1 MTTTFDISWGF
12 FTLLAWG
19 GADYLARTSSVR
31 TGSLNTA
38 FFVQAIGW
46 VLPALYLG
54 ISLTISG
61 TDRDID
67 WATLAR
73 LVPLTA
79 VLLGVGYSIYYRG
92 LEVGSVSVVS
102 AVTSAWLLV
111 SVLLTTFFFDE
122 VITSSQWALI
132 LTVTGGIALLSIHRA
147 ALHGTGTGF
156 WYGVGAMAF
165 LGGAFALWK
174 PLTEAGGPFLAVVL
188 VRGLSSIVT
197 LALLRLREMP
207 IIWPAGSTRWLLLGA
222 AALDALGYII
232 YNMGL
237 DRASLAITAPL
248 AAAHP
253 LGTIALAWWLLR
265 ERPGRLQVVGIS
277 VTLAGVIALSAIAVV

>member
-1 MTTTFDISWGF
+1 MITTFDISWGF

-19 GADYLARTSSVR
+19 GADYLARSSSVR

-54 ISLTISG
+54 VSLTVSG
-61 TDRDID
+61 ADRDID
-67 WATLAR
+67 WAALAR
-73 LVPLTA
+73 LAPLTA
-79 VLLGVGYSIYYRG
+79 VLLGVGYSVYYRG
-92 LEVGSVSVVS
+92 LEVGSVSVVT

-111 SVLLTTFFFDE
+111 SVLLAIAFLGEAVTTP
-122 VITSSQWALI
+122 QWALI
-132 LTVTGGIALLSIHRA
+132 LTVTGGIVLLSLQRGVM
-147 ALHGTGTGF
+147 HGNGTGF

-188 VRGLSSIVT
+188 VRGLSSLVT
-197 LALLRLREMP
+197 LALVRLREMP
-207 IIWPAGSTRWLLLGA
+207 IIWPGGSTRWLLLGA
-222 AALDALGYII
+222 AALDALGYIT
-232 YNMGL
+232 YNVGL
-237 DRASLAITAPL
+237 DRASLATTAPL

-265 ERPGRLQVVGIS
+265 ERPGRLQVVGIAI
-277 VTLAGVIALSAIAVV
+277 TIAGVVALSAIATV

>member
-1 MTTTFDISWGF
+1 LTTTFDISWGF

-54 ISLTISG
+54 ISLAISG

-67 WATLAR
+67 WPTLAR

-79 VLLGVGYSIYYRG
+79 VLLGVGYSIHYRG

-102 AVTSAWLLV
+102 AVTSAWLLI
-111 SVLLTTFFFDE
+111 SVLLAALFLDE
-122 VITSSQWALI
+122 AVTSLQCELI
-132 LTVTGGIALLSIHRA
+132 LVVTAGIVLLSLQRGVIH
-147 ALHGTGTGF
+147 GNGTGF
-156 WYGVGAMAF
+156 WYGAGAMAF
-165 LGGAFALWK
+165 FGTAFVLWK

-188 VRGLSSIVT
+188 VRLLSSIV
-197 LALLRLREMP
+197 ALGLVRLRKMP
-207 IIWPAGSTRWLLLGA
+207 IIWPDGSTSWMLLGA
-222 AALDALGYII
+222 AALDALGYITL
-232 YNMGL
+232 NVGL
-237 DRASLAITAPL
+237 DRSSLTITAPL
-248 AAAHP
+248 AVAHP

-265 ERPGRLQVVGIS
+265 ERPSRAQAAGMTIVI
-277 VTLAGVIALSAIAVV
+277 AGVIALSAIAEV